1 MDIPVSSGNSP
12 CKPRLRR
19 NISYPP
25 TPLLDE
31 ESSRPTLQIISYD
44 SATVPT
50 TPMVLT
56 YDLQGKAN
64 QSRHICFSPLI
75 GVSGSAMIEL
85 RKEPRYV
92 FSLQAAEKE
101 IRNAMECLLMS
112 IEFRKRSSSTSS
124 GEVVAE
130 WVRGLEKQDTDEVVM
145 DDLESEIS
153 YFNAKMKTLRVGCS
167 CLIGCYKSVAFA
179 EDLASRPWP
188 KEWAVNVEHRNI
200 FASV

>member
-1 MDIPVSSGNSP
+1 MDIPASSENYP
-12 CKPRLRR
+12 FKPRLRS

-44 SATVPT
+44 SATVPI

-56 YDLQGKAN
+56 YDLQGKAYL
-64 QSRHICFSPLI
+64 SRHIRFSPLI

-85 RKEPRYV
+85 RKEPHYV
-92 FSLQAAEKE
+92 SNLQAAEKE

-112 IEFRKRSSSTSS
+112 IECRKRSSSTSS

-130 WVRGLEKQDTDEVVM
+130 WVGGLEKQDTDEVVK
-145 DDLESEIS
+145 DDFESKDS
-153 YFNAKMKTLRVGCS
+153 YFNAKMAALRVGCS
-167 CLIGCYKSVAFA
+167 CVIGCYKSVAFA
-179 EDLASRPWP
+179 EDLANRLWP
-188 KEWAVNVEHRNI
+188 KEWVVNVEHRSI